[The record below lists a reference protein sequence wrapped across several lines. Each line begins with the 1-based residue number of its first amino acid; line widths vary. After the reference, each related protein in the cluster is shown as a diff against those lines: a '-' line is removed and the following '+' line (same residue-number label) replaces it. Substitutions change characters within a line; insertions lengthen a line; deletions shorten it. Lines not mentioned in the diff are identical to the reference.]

1 VSAKASC
8 APPSPRPGLRA
19 PPRVR
24 AERERERDEEG
35 RGEGGRG
42 TAIWSAGGTC
52 GVACISLYAL
62 ATRDRARAAAA
73 RQGSCGRARDVTLLK
88 TVWCLCC
95 YILRSVRAISKR
107 KKYQGLLMGPARALS
122 YVLLLARILAAHRAS
137 VQAHESAKEELCLN
151 FNLLKS
157 G

>member
-1 VSAKASC
+1 M
-8 APPSPRPGLRA
+8 R
-19 PPRVR
+19 
-24 AERERERDEEG
+24 G
-35 RGEGGRG
+35 RGVGKG

-52 GVACISLYAL
+52 GVAGISLYAL

-73 RQGSCGRARDVTLLK
+73 RQGSRGRARDVTLLK